1 MCALEFKQRPKTGI
15 LVDRANPKESSLS
28 SVSPALKFQ
37 PSWIF
42 FALLLESQETSFST
56 EEGESRALWCMNNS
70 KKKKKMPFLLCLSSG
85 TDNRP
90 GAAGDYISCPLK
102 VPSVQGYCHSP
113 ALLEGGPAKS
123 RLPWKHAAVC
133 LFLTWGGALRL
144 RRQLPT
150 AFLEWRA
157 AAANE
162 RADAA

>member
-1 MCALEFKQRPKTGI
+1 MVLEQQKK
-15 LVDRANPKESSLS
+15 LS
-28 SVSPALKFQ
+28 
-37 PSWIF
+37 
-42 FALLLESQETSFST
+42 
-56 EEGESRALWCMNNS
+56 
-70 KKKKKMPFLLCLSSG
+70 FLLCLSSG

-90 GAAGDYISCPLK
+90 GEAADYISCPLK

-113 ALLEGGPAKS
+113 AILEGGPAKS
-123 RLPWKHAAVC
+123 RLPWKHAAVF

-144 RRQLPT
+144 SRQLPT